1 MTRYRMVSL
10 TNVLD
15 GREKEF
21 NEWYEQVHLGDLLGL
36 DGMLSGQRYRLIDD
50 PEWAYLADYEVETD
64 DIRGLLERM
73 NRRAQ
78 SGEIYFSPAFDMN
91 FKVFTGQE
99 IGPRHFSKRTG

>member
-1 MTRYRMVSL
+1 MK
-10 TNVLD
+10 VLLVGSG
-15 GREKEF
+15 GREHAIAWKLK
-21 NEWYEQVHLGDLLGL
+21 Q
-36 DGMLSGQRYRLIDD
+36 DD
-50 PEWAYLADYEVETD
+50 PSIELTCAPGNIGIGELGQCIPVKAD

-73 NRRAQ
+73 DRRAQ